1 MRTRADVVV
10 VGAGILGCAV
20 AAEVASQ
27 GASVLLAERDQIA
40 AGASG
45 RNHGLIFRPEDS
57 ELDELYRR
65 SLDMY
70 RELAAGSPLDVALDH
85 QPMGLLIVVTEEAQ
99 WAAAE
104 REALA
109 AVEGG
114 IAIERLG
121 PEGLREAEPALSEGH
136 LGGFW
141 IRDGIRLDP
150 AALTLALAYAARE
163 AGAEICCHTDVK
175 QILVRNGVVRG
186 VATDRGTVWAGT
198 VVVAAGPWTAK
209 VVRSALPPGR
219 ELPIGGIRGWLLL
232 TESRPGLMHHL
243 VESAGWHLAP
253 GGPGGGQVTVGD
265 HAEGRGARPDVG
277 SLIQQNPGGHILL
290 GGSRAGSL
298 REDPQGGEVT
308 AEIAR
313 GGAALVPALSQIPLV
328 ASWSGVRPTS
338 PDGRPLIGWIPD
350 VEGLMV
356 VSGHGGQGVTLGAAS
371 ARLAA
376 QLLLGE
382 TPFLAPGP
390 FDPNR
395 FSLLGSGD

>member
-20 AAEVASQ
+20 AAEVAGQ
-27 GASVLLAERDQIA
+27 GASVLLVERDQIA

-45 RNHGLIFRPEDS
+45 RNHGLIFRPEDPG
-57 ELDELYRR
+57 LDQLYRA

-70 RELAAGSPLDVALDH
+70 RELAASTPLDVALDRH
-85 QPMGLLIVVTEEAQ
+85 PMGLLVVVTEEAQ

-104 REALA
+104 REASAALA
-109 AVEGG
+109 GG

-121 PEGLREAEPALSEGH
+121 PEGLAEAEPALSDGH
-136 LGGFW
+136 LGGFL
-141 IRDGIRLDP
+141 IHDGLRLDP
-150 AALTLALAYAARE
+150 AALTLALALAARE
-163 AGAEICCHTDVK
+163 AGAEICTHTDVK

-186 VATDRGTVWAGT
+186 VATDQGNVGAGA
-198 VVVAAGPWTAK
+198 VVVAAGPWSAK
-209 VVRSALPPGR
+209 VIRSALPPGW

-232 TESRPGLMHHL
+232 TGPRPGLLRHL

-253 GGPGGGQVTVGD
+253 GAPGRDQITVGD
-265 HAEGRGARPDVG
+265 HAAGLGAGADVG
-277 SLIQQNPGGHILL
+277 SLIQQNPRGHILL
-290 GGSRAGSL
+290 GGSRAGSI
-298 REDPQGGEVT
+298 REDPQGAEVT
-308 AEIAR
+308 AGIAR
-313 GGAALVPALSQIPLV
+313 GAAALVPALARVPVL

-350 VEGLMV
+350 VEGLLV

-382 TPFLAPGP
+382 APLLAVEP

-395 FSLLGSGD
+395 FSLPESAD